1 MLATCLGL
9 YFLTSTRS
17 GAGSKHGIS
26 VTVSQENGVITNV
39 SVNDSN
45 INFTELV
52 NNPITVASDKL
63 EISLNDTILT
73 TISSGGIS
81 TENKMQAKGGFYQT
95 SDETLKVF
103 HDDIEVNFNTLNSI
117 PKMYY
122 TWKDD
127 NVKQIGT
134 SAQKV
139 QEIYPELVSLN
150 EQTGK
155 LSLDY
160 AKLSI
165 IALKAIDLLH
175 EENESLKL
183 EIETLHNEMDKI
195 KSHLGL

>member
-1 MLATCLGL
+1 LVYDVNDKIDA
-9 YFLTSTRS
+9 LTTTVSHT
-17 GAGSKHGIS
+17 GSNG
-26 VTVSQENGVITNV
+26 VTVAVSQHQGKIKSV
-39 SVNDSN
+39 SVSGNVDFEKLS
-45 INFTELV
+45 

-63 EISLNDTILT
+63 EISLNDTVLT
-73 TISSGGIS
+73 TISSDGIS
-81 TENKMQAKGGFYQT
+81 TEKKMRAKEGFYQT

-122 TWKDD
+122 TWKGD